1 MIHSSAFGH
10 IHFRCPINPSS
21 AAILTRGRG
30 SACAC
35 TADKMA
41 EKKKAVSFTAS
52 ELSEGKSK
60 KQPPTQKYDRKEIQ
74 KRLDIEN
81 WMDEELKRIYAVE
94 VNPSRLRAGYLSSS
108 FFDIAQPLSSFNS
121 CSHVLPVSR
130 CSYIYINVAVFT
142 ATQVDTR
149 TVQHISE
156 VRQLEWIYL
165 CPRLGAFE

>member
-1 MIHSSAFGH
+1 MPSH
-10 IHFRCPINPSS
+10 IHEYDLTCLVNACSLSYTKITTHFRLYTAARLAIYTFDVPFNPGS

-94 VNPSRLRAGYLSSS
+94 VNPLRLRAGYLSTS

-130 CSYIYINVAVFT
+130 CSLYIPPV
-142 ATQVDTR
+142 
-149 TVQHISE
+149 
-156 VRQLEWIYL
+156 L
-165 CPRLGAFE
+165 